1 MKHLFIILTAVFA
14 TIPAIA
20 QDVEKRGSSE
30 RVTFITD
37 GVDSIPTNV
46 SQVMSVPPQFYGGM
60 GAMDKFIIDN
70 LRYPAE
76 AWNDTT
82 YKKKGRVWLLLCH
95 KERRQGCLSTSH
107 KHAPCTV

>member
-14 TIPAIA
+14 TVPAIA

-37 GVDSIPTNV
+37 
-46 SQVMSVPPQFYGGM
+46 
-60 GAMDKFIIDN
+60 
-70 LRYPAE
+70 E
-76 AWNDTT
+76 
-82 YKKKGRVWLLLCH
+82 KGRVWLLLCH

-107 KHAPCTV
+107 KHAPCTVWGDCPGRVAHAELETCRKGREGD